1 MNLVFNPFNRLIA
14 LCASLALALA
24 IAPPKLIVDRPPGGT
39 KQLLARRVP
48 ALMRQHQIDGVSIAV
63 LRHGRVEAVLPYGKS
78 NNAVSPAVSAAS
90 VFQAASL
97 GKPVLAELV
106 LQLAAEGLI
115 DLDRPLTSY
124 LPDLFNHPDPR
135 VLEITPRMALS
146 HSSGLRNYG
155 AAGMAPLA
163 FAPGTGFEYSGRGFD
178 AVQQVVEHVTG
189 LPLET
194 LAQRRLFEPLGMT
207 QTSFVWQASYAQTAA
222 RGRSAKAGL
231 SAVGPAS
238 SHAKAAWGLR
248 TTAGDYAKFLAY
260 VMDRAKAPS
269 MRAFSPL
276 ASQTDIT
283 GQISWGLGWG
293 LQKTSPN
300 PSIWHWGSN
309 PGFRSFA
316 VAYPVEGVGI
326 VVMANSENLFKAVDD
341 IILTSIGGRLPAYDW
356 F

>member
-1 MNLVFNPFNRLIA
+1 MA
-14 LCASLALALA
+14 LCACFAIVLA
-24 IAPPKLIVDRPPGGT
+24 ILPPELIVDTPTRGT
-39 KQLLARRVP
+39 KQLLSTLVP

-78 NNAVSPAVSAAS
+78 NNALSPDVRANS

-106 LQLAAEGLI
+106 LQLAAEGQI

-124 LPDLFNHPDPR
+124 LSELFNHPDPR

-155 AAGMAPLA
+155 AADIAPLA

-178 AVQQVVEHVTG
+178 AVQQVIEHVTG

-207 QTSFVWQASYAQTAA
+207 QSSFVWQASYAQTAA
-222 RGRSAKAGL
+222 RGRSAKAEL
-231 SAVGPAS
+231 SPVEPVS
-238 SHAKAAWGLR
+238 SQAKAAWSLR

-260 VMDRAKAPS
+260 VMDRSEAPS
-269 MRAFSPL
+269 MKAFSPL
-276 ASQTDIT
+276 TSHTDIT
-283 GQISWGLGWG
+283 RQIGWGLGWG

-316 VAYPVEGVGI
+316 VAYPIEGVGI

-341 IILTSIGGRLPAYDW
+341 IILASIGGRLPAYDW

>member
-1 MNLVFNPFNRLIA
+1 MKLVFKPLSLLIA
-14 LCASLALALA
+14 LCACFAIVLA
-24 IAPPKLIVDRPPGGT
+24 IRPPELIVDTPTGGT
-39 KQLLARRVP
+39 KQLLSTLVP

-63 LRHGRVEAVLPYGKS
+63 LRHGRVEAVLPYGNS
-78 NNAVSPAVSAAS
+78 NNALSPDVRTNS

-189 LPLET
+189 LSLEA

-207 QTSFVWQASYAQTAA
+207 QTSFAWQASYAQTAA
-222 RGRSAKAGL
+222 RGRSAKAGV
-231 SAVGPAS
+231 SPVSPAS
-238 SHAKAAWGLR
+238 SQAKAAWSLR
-248 TTAGDYAKFLAY
+248 TTAGDYAKFMAH
-260 VMDRAKAPS
+260 VMDRAKTPS
-269 MRAFSPL
+269 MRVYSSL
-276 ASQTDIT
+276 ESQTEIT
-283 GQISWGLGWG
+283 DQISWGLGWG

-300 PSIWHWGSN
+300 HSIWHWGSN

-341 IILTSIGGRLPAYDW
+341 IILAAIGGRLPAYDW